1 MSPSLPSSGLG
12 VFVEREVEFSLL
24 DLCRACGVDSA
35 PLMLLV
41 EEGVL
46 TPRGDAPHQWRFEGS
61 ALRRARV
68 ALRLGRDLELS
79 PDATA
84 LVLDLLDEI
93 DALKARLQRSPA
105 R

>member
-1 MSPSLPSSGLG
+1 MSLSLPSSTLA
-12 VFVEREVEFSLL
+12 VFVEQEVEFSLL
-24 DLCRACGVDSA
+24 ELCRACGADSGQ
-35 PLMLLV
+35 LLLLV

-61 ALRRARV
+61 ALPRARA

-79 PDATA
+79 PGATA

-93 DALKARLQRSPA
+93 CALKARLRRTAS